1 MLEAL
6 AISFAF
12 GLGLLGR
19 AMGLPPLV
27 GYLAAGFAL
36 NAAGP
41 ALGLPKEASS
51 VLSHIAHLG
60 VLLLLFTVGLKLRV
74 RSLIQPEVLGGG
86 LAHFALIC
94 VLLAPLLHLL
104 LDLPWNTALLLAVAL
119 AFSSTVLAAKTLEA
133 KRELTAFHGRVAIG
147 ILIVQDLLALAVMT
161 FTGGHAPSL
170 WALVL
175 LGLPLLRPALF
186 RLLDRTGHDEL
197 LVLLGM
203 LLALALGGALF
214 EGVGLSGELGALV
227 AGVLLSGHPRATE
240 LSNALWSL
248 KEVFLVGFFLQIGME
263 GLPDWG
269 ALAFAALL
277 CLLLPLKGL
286 LFYLLLVVFRLRAR
300 NAFLAGL
307 SLTSYSEFGLI
318 VAAVA
323 LPEWLV
329 PLALAVALSFVVAA
343 PLNRFAH
350 PLFERL
356 EVRLQ
361 GLQRAERHPDEQ
373 LLTVGDAEVLVMGMG
388 RVGTA
393 AYDALREDGL
403 RILGLDSDP
412 ARVQR
417 HCERGRHVVY
427 ADAEDSSFWHGPDF
441 GQVRSV
447 VLCMSGT
454 EAQTFAA
461 RQLRALGFD
470 GLIIA
475 HAMYDDVARAI
486 EAAGADRTY
495 LTMSEAGAGLANHLR
510 ELRRHG
516 EGAAE
521 QS

>member
-19 AMGLPPLV
+19 AIGLPPLV
-27 GYLAAGFAL
+27 GFLAAGFAL

-41 ALGLPKEASS
+41 ELGLPQEAGP
-51 VLSHIAHLG
+51 VLSHVAHLG

-86 LAHFALIC
+86 LAHFALIT
-94 VLLAPLLHLL
+94 LL
-104 LDLPWNTALLLAVAL
+104 LTPPLRLVFDLPWNTALLLAVAL

-133 KRELTAFHGRVAIG
+133 KRELKAFHGRVAIG
-147 ILIVQDLLALAVMT
+147 ILIVQDLIALGVMT
-161 FTGGHAPSL
+161 VSGGHAPSV
-170 WALVL
+170 WALAL
-175 LGLPLLRPALF
+175 LGLPLLRPLLF
-186 RLLDRTGHDEL
+186 RLLDLSGHDEL

-203 LLALALGGALF
+203 LLAVALGGALF

-263 GLPDWG
+263 GLPDWN
-269 ALAFAALL
+269 ALVFAGVLS
-277 CLLLPLKGL
+277 LLLPLKGL
-286 LFYLLLVVFRLRAR
+286 LFYLLLVLFRLRAR

-356 EVRLQ
+356 ENLLG
-361 GLQRAERHPDEQ
+361 GLQRTQRHPDEQ
-373 LLTVGDAEVLVMGMG
+373 PLTVGDAEVLVMGMG

-393 AYDALREDGL
+393 AYDALRGYGL
-403 RILGLDSDP
+403 RVLGLDSDP

-417 HCERGRHVVY
+417 HVEADRHVVY

-441 GQVRSV
+441 GRVHSV
-447 VLCMSGT
+447 ILCMSGT

-461 RQLRALGFD
+461 RQLRALGFR
-470 GLIIA
+470 GIIIA
-475 HAMYDDVARAI
+475 HAMYEDVAQAI
-486 EAAGADRTY
+486 ESAGANRTY
-495 LTMSEAGAGLANHLR
+495 LTMSEAGTGLVNHLR
-510 ELRRHG
+510 ELRRQG
-516 EGAAE
+516 EGAPDPG
-521 QS
+521 